1 MRQFAKKQ
9 HNRVMWSL
17 AGVMVCLVFAAAA
30 FGQNK
35 GKGGGGGGK
44 ESPPADPAIAV
55 RGLTVMNDD
64 GSNKTVVFSEGNLP
78 RMPSWSPGA
87 DSIAFTRSIELW
99 RIDVAVVDG
108 VPQGSNLTKLLD
120 RALDP
125 QWSPL
130 GNEIAF
136 SEGFTANPPS
146 SLFAIPASGGSPVEL
161 YAAPEGHS
169 VRWPAWSPDGMRL
182 AFVESDGQ
190 LAQSVTTQSIKILDV
205 ALGTVVTTVFAVGAE
220 YDIQA
225 LDWARTQDKLAFNLL
240 RRDGSE
246 PRVVFTLDI
255 TTGELVRVTEGLAPT
270 WSPDDTRLA
279 YNDSTGKVST
289 VDLATGDITKLTKG
303 GRGAA
308 LWPDWRRF

>member
-1 MRQFAKKQ
+1 MKWFATKQ
-9 HNRVMWSL
+9 HNRVMCSL
-17 AGVMVCLVFAAAA
+17 ACVMVCLVFAAAA

-35 GKGGGGGGK
+35 GKGGGKK

-87 DSIAFTRSIELW
+87 DSIAFTRGGELW

-169 VRWPAWSPDGMRL
+169 VRWPAWSPDGTEL
-182 AFVESDGQ
+182 AFVEFDGEN
-190 LAQSVTTQSIKILDV
+190 AQSTTTQSIRILDV

-220 YDIQA
+220 YDIKA
-225 LDWARTQDKLAFNLL
+225 LDWARTQDKLAFYLL

-246 PRVVFTLDI
+246 PNVVFTLDI
-255 TTGELVRVTEGLAPT
+255 TTEELVLVAEGFAPT

-279 YNDSTGKVST
+279 YNNMTGKLLT
-289 VDLATGDITKLTKG
+289 VDLATGAITKLSQGT
-303 GRGAA
+303 RARA
-308 LWPDWRRF
+308 PIWPDWRRF